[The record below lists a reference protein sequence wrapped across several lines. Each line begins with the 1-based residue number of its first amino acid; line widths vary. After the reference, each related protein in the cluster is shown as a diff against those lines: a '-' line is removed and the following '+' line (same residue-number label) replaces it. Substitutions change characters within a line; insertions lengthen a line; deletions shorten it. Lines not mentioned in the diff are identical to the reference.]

1 MNKICKDYCDLIQA
15 KFFDTIQSI
24 IFYGSNIY
32 DDISSDLDVCVIVR
46 KNNPQLQEKIINET
60 LKFHLIHNLRID
72 DEVPHTNKLVYTIDE
87 IEETLNNPPFYE
99 NGIVVIHDIVKNMQF
114 LSSKEMK
121 QRLLLNILT
130 TDHLTVGESTKDYEI
145 RALRIILDV
154 IINYF
159 KIDDKSETEILECM
173 YQNKYTGATG
183 EMYLGYKKDHKEK
196 DKYLRKKIHEILK

>member
-32 DDISSDLDVCVIVR
+32 DDNSSDLDVCVIVR

-99 NGIVVIHDIVKNMQF
+99 NGIVVIHDIVKNMKF

>member
-32 DDISSDLDVCVIVR
+32 DDNSSDLDVCVIVR

-183 EMYLGYKKDHKEK
+183 EMYLEYKKNNKEK
-196 DKYLRKKIHEILK
+196 DKYLRKKIHEILE

>member
-32 DDISSDLDVCVIVR
+32 DDNSSDLDVCVIVR
-46 KNNPQLQEKIINET
+46 KNNSQLQEKIINET

-183 EMYLGYKKDHKEK
+183 EMYLGYKKNHKEK
-196 DKYLRKKIHEILK
+196 DKYLRKKIHEILE

>member
-32 DDISSDLDVCVIVR
+32 DDNSSDLDVCVIVR

>member
-32 DDISSDLDVCVIVR
+32 DDNSSDLDVCVIVR

-99 NGIVVIHDIVKNMQF
+99 NGIVVIHDIVKNMKF

-183 EMYLGYKKDHKEK
+183 EMYLGYKKNHKEK
-196 DKYLRKKIHEILK
+196 DKYLRKKIHEILE

>member
-32 DDISSDLDVCVIVR
+32 DDNSSDLDVCVIVR

-183 EMYLGYKKDHKEK
+183 EMYLGYKKNHKEK
-196 DKYLRKKIHEILK
+196 DKYLRKKIHEILE

>member
-32 DDISSDLDVCVIVR
+32 DDNSSDLDVCVIVR

-99 NGIVVIHDIVKNMQF
+99 NGIVVIHDIVKNMKF

-183 EMYLGYKKDHKEK
+183 EMYLGYKKNHKEK

>member
-32 DDISSDLDVCVIVR
+32 DDNSSDLDVCVIVR

-60 LKFHLIHNLRID
+60 LKFYLIHNLRID

-99 NGIVVIHDIVKNMQF
+99 NGIVVIHDIVKNMKF

-196 DKYLRKKIHEILK
+196 DKYLRKKIHEILE

>member
-1 MNKICKDYCDLIQA
+1 
-15 KFFDTIQSI
+15 
-24 IFYGSNIY
+24 
-32 DDISSDLDVCVIVR
+32 
-46 KNNPQLQEKIINET
+46 
-60 LKFHLIHNLRID
+60 
-72 DEVPHTNKLVYTIDE
+72 
-87 IEETLNNPPFYE
+87 
-99 NGIVVIHDIVKNMQF
+99 
-114 LSSKEMK
+114 MK

-196 DKYLRKKIHEILK
+196 DKYLRKKIHEILE

>member
-60 LKFHLIHNLRID
+60 LKFHLINNLRID

>member
-1 MNKICKDYCDLIQA
+1 M
-15 KFFDTIQSI
+15 
-24 IFYGSNIY
+24 
-32 DDISSDLDVCVIVR
+32 
-46 KNNPQLQEKIINET
+46 
-60 LKFHLIHNLRID
+60 IHNLRID

-99 NGIVVIHDIVKNMQF
+99 NGIVVIHDIVKNMKF

>member
-32 DDISSDLDVCVIVR
+32 DDNSSDLDVCVIVR

-183 EMYLGYKKDHKEK
+183 EMYLGYKKNHKEK